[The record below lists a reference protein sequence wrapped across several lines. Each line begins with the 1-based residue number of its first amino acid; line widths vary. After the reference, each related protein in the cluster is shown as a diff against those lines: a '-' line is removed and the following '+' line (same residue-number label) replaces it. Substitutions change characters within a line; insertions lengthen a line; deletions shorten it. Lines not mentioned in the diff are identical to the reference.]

1 MKLYNKLLAAG
12 VLLSIPALALTS
24 CGKNDTRSYMTVEIN
39 PGVEFVLDTNNKV
52 ITANGLNDDGE
63 TLISNVKFEGLT
75 YEAAL
80 EVVVKE
86 AEESGYL
93 ITASSESL
101 LAKKDIS
108 ISISSTDDKLQVDL
122 EAKIE
127 SKVKDLIDKEKIQA
141 EYKKLEAK
149 ARKELE
155 KIALEY
161 DPTLTQEQLDKLT
174 QEQLYNYVELATI
187 EKAEIAS
194 KALEDYYFAFKEYQF
209 TLKYKDELVKS
220 LDKMTGIA
228 VEALRGLSGELDKA
242 VKAIND
248 LQYELFVNPE
258 SNYLK
263 ALAELE
269 ALKDKVIS
277 LEFKITNAEGE
288 ELVSLKAELK
298 ASKEAIETLKGT
310 IEGIMNTFNTTLD
323 GLKKVLNTVKAGVDS
338 AATKLE
344 GLDYNK
350 MLTNVEKSVNDYK
363 SKVLDEFEKEF
374 ADEYKAAKEKVAKR
388 KEALEQAVKVS

>member
-39 PGVEFVLDTNNKV
+39 PGVEFVLDGNNKV

-127 SKVKDLIDKEKIQA
+127 SKVKDLIDKGKIQA

-149 ARKELE
+149 VRKELE

-220 LDKMTGIA
+220 LNNMTGIA
-228 VEALRGLSGELDKA
+228 VEALQGLSGELDKA

-263 ALAELE
+263 TLAELE

-298 ASKEAIETLKGT
+298 ASKAAIETLKAT

-323 GLKKVLNTVKAGVDS
+323 GLKTALNTVKAGVDS

-350 MLTNVEKSVNDYK
+350 VLTNVEKSVNDYK

-374 ADEYKAAKEKVAKR
+374 ADEYNAAKEKVAKR

>member
-93 ITASSESL
+93 ITATTESL

-108 ISISSTDDKLQVDL
+108 ISISSSDDKLQVDL

-161 DPTLTQEQLDKLT
+161 DPSLTQEQLDKLT